1 MSDSKTVNLVAA
13 IEGPEGPVSSLTLR
27 RPTAGDKMALE
38 AQGVDP
44 DASPVTYIVHL
55 AARLCT
61 PAMPPAML
69 GALDDD
75 DVQGLAEAL
84 RSFRRKRPVAR

>member
-1 MSDSKTVNLVAA
+1 MSDTKTVSLVAP
-13 IEGPEGPVSSLTLR
+13 IEGPEGPLSSLTLR

-38 AQGVDP
+38 TAGIDP
-44 DASPVTYIVHL
+44 DAQPVTYIVHL
-55 AARLCT
+55 SARLCT
-61 PAMPPAML
+61 PAIPPAML